1 MNKRIQGLVLLV
13 LFMTGL
19 LMMGAS
25 CFMHPVA
32 KPIHTQIKAASKG
45 DFELVAELEED
56 ESELENHQVS
66 FAIPFLHYL
75 FENGMKQNASNL
87 IGFANPVEK
96 THQKTALHISICLF
110 RI

>member
-1 MNKRIQGLVLLV
+1 MNNRFQHILLLVLL
-13 LFMTGL
+13 MTGI

-25 CFMHPVA
+25 CFIHTTA
-32 KPIHTQIKAASKG
+32 KPVHTQIKAASKG